1 MAAQLGPPSLRCV
14 EVQSNNNVKLT
25 WIPVSD
31 PNNIFS
37 SYEVFY
43 SASAIAGPYLS
54 IGTVAAVGFNTFTH
68 TSSSASIQSCYY
80 FVRTRSGPSGNNVS
94 QSSDT
99 LRSIFMSAIQANP
112 DVKLTY
118 NRIHQPLLNS
128 SSSTFTLSKE
138 YPAGIWN
145 NFGVTSAVQYA
156 DTLSI
161 CSASINY
168 QALLLDASGCVS
180 ASNIKGDIFKDKKAP
195 NEPEIDSIS
204 VLPNGETV
212 LAWKIPRD
220 GDIKKYRIYYYTGAF
235 TPTDSVIGRSNTIY
249 TYTNTTANTKSIGL
263 MVAAID
269 SCGNIGSFDIKP
281 RTMYLTTFY
290 NTCAYSTVLNWNA
303 YVGMKKGISEY
314 RIYYS
319 VNGAAFIP
327 VGTTNQTSFI
337 HEGVSPGQN
346 ICYFV
351 RVFNSDKSISSSSNR
366 SCFFSTQAATPL
378 FIYISNASV
387 LSKESIKVDLL
398 LDLSKQSRG
407 IDLQRSEDG
416 VNFSSIAFL
425 PSSGAGNYSYTDEK
439 VTPNTTSYY
448 YRATVLD
455 SCGNPR
461 INSNTAKTILLK
473 VTNDKE
479 NLFLKNLIWTDYKG
493 YAGGVSG
500 YNIYRIIN
508 EVPPTSPVAQ
518 TGASDTSYVDNVEDE
533 APNGSKIEYF
543 VEAVEGIGNPYGFLE
558 KSNSNKQDIYM
569 EAKIFVPTAFAPD
582 GVNKIWLPVT
592 HFVDKTEYKVYV
604 FDKWGGKRFETSS
617 DLEGWDGK
625 NAKQDVYVYLIT
637 YKNSRGEYIEIKGTF
652 TLL

>member
-1 MAAQLGPPSLRCV
+1 M
-14 EVQSNNNVKLT
+14 KLT

-31 PNNIFS
+31 PNGIFN
-37 SYEVFY
+37 SYEIMY
-43 SASAIAGPYLS
+43 SASAIAGPYNS
-54 IGTVAAVGFNTFTH
+54 VGTVAALNFSTFTH
-68 TSSSASIQSCYY
+68 TTSSASVQSCYY
-80 FVRTRSGPSGNNVS
+80 FVRTRSGPGGNNIS
-94 QSSDT
+94 PGSDT
-99 LRSIFMSAIQANP
+99 LRSIFISAIQANP
-112 DVKLTY
+112 DVKLSY
-118 NRIHQPLLNS
+118 NNIHQPKLNT

-138 YPAGIWN
+138 YPALVWN
-145 NFGVTSAVQYA
+145 NFGVTSLLNYA

-168 QALLLDASGCVS
+168 QAVILDQSGCVS
-180 ASNIKGDIFKDKKAP
+180 ASNIKGNIFKDKKAP
-195 NEPEIDSIS
+195 DEPEIDSIS

-212 LAWKIPRD
+212 LAWQIPRD
-220 GDIKKYRIYYYTGAF
+220 ADIKKYRIYYNTGAF
-235 TPTDSVIGRSNTIY
+235 TPIDSVIGRNNTIY
-249 TYTNTTANTKSIGL
+249 TYTPTTATTKTVGL

-269 SCGNIGSFDIKP
+269 SCGNIGSFDIKA

-337 HEGVSPGQN
+337 HEGVSPGQS

-351 RVFNSDKSISSSSNR
+351 RVFNSDKSISSSSNK
-366 SCFFSTQAATPL
+366 SCFFSTQAAAPL
-378 FIYISNASV
+378 FVYISNASV
-387 LSKESIKVDLL
+387 ISKESIKVDLL
-398 LDLSKQSRG
+398 LDLSKQSQG

-425 PSSGAGNYSYTDEK
+425 PTNGGGNYSFTDESVSPK
-439 VTPNTTSYY
+439 TTSYF
-448 YRATVLD
+448 YRATVKD

-473 VTNDKE
+473 VHNDKE
-479 NLFLKNLIWTDYKG
+479 NIFLKNLKWTDYKG

-500 YNIYRIIN
+500 YNIYRIVN
-508 EVPPTSPVAQ
+508 EIPSGSPIAS
-518 TGASDTSYVDNVEDE
+518 TGSSDTVFVDNLEDE
-533 APNGSKIEYF
+533 APNGSKIEYY
-543 VEAVEGIGNPYGFLE
+543 VEAVEGISNPYGFLE
-558 KSNSNKQDIYM
+558 KSNSNKEDVYM
-569 EAKIFVPTAFAPD
+569 EAKIFVPSAFAPE
-582 GVNKIWLPVT
+582 GVNKVWLPVT

-604 FDKWGGKRFETSS
+604 FDKWGTKRFETSS

-625 NAKQDVYVYLIT
+625 NAKQDVYVYLIS